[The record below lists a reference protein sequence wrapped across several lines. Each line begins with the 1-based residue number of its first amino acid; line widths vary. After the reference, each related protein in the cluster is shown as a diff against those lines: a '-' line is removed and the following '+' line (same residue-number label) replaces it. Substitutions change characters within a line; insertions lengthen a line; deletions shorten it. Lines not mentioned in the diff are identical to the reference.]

1 MIRAAAS
8 VEPFPDCIT
17 FAQAAQALE
26 QARRAVSGET
36 AVVDL
41 SGLRQFD
48 STAVAVLIALRRE
61 HAGPLRFTGADPNL
75 RKLAGLYGVETLLF
89 GPTA

>member
-1 MIRAAAS
+1 LTRAVQPAES
-8 VEPFPDCIT
+8 FPDCIT

-26 QARRAVSGET
+26 QARRAVSGPD

-41 SGLRQFD
+41 CGLRQFD

-61 HAGPLRFTGADPNL
+61 HGGTLRFTGADPNL